1 MSSENSKGSIV
12 CICNYRGIGGA
23 QMNASLMAEE
33 FEKRGFKAQVVFLCD
48 REKGYFP
55 SGNFRVLLEDKKIGI
70 INIWILLYRLLK
82 IFHHVKPVAV
92 YGFQPA
98 ANAFGAITSKIVA
111 SPKFIATQR
120 NPSDKQS
127 KIGRLLDKFIGSS
140 SLYDS
145 NIAVSNAVK
154 ESYAE
159 HGRKYYEK
167 MLTIHN
173 GTPVLEATPVSKT
186 EARAKFSMPEGALI
200 LGVVARLHKQKNIKF
215 AISIL
220 EKMPQAFL
228 YVAGDGP
235 EEEDLKNYCKEKN
248 VENRVN
254 FLGSI
259 RGVQLTEFYRAMDIF
274 LLTSV
279 YEGFGRTIVEALS
292 QGLPVVANDIP
303 IAREVA
309 GPAGR
314 YAVLD
319 VDVWREAILAACSD
333 HDPAAAVARAGE
345 FSIDRMAASYLEAAK
360 LSD

>member
-1 MSSENSKGSIV
+1 MSSEISKGSIV

-33 FEKRGFKAQVVFLCD
+33 FEKRGFRAHVLFLCE
-48 REKGYFP
+48 RERDYSP
-55 SGNFRVLLEDKKIGI
+55 FRDYTVILEDKKI
-70 INIWILLYRLLK
+70 NIVNVFILIYRLLK
-82 IFHHVKPVAV
+82 IFRQIKPIAV

-98 ANAFGAITSKIVA
+98 ANAFGAITSKLA
-111 SPKFIATQR
+111 ANPKFIATQR

-127 KIGRLLDKFIGSS
+127 RMGRLLDKIIGSS
-140 SLYDS
+140 RFYDS
-145 NIAVSNAVK
+145 NIAVSHSVM
-154 ESYAE
+154 ESYAG
-159 HGRKYYEK
+159 HGQKYYEK
-167 MLTIHN
+167 MLTVHN
-173 GTPVLEATPVSKT
+173 GTPVLEPVPISRI
-186 EARAKFSMPEGALI
+186 EAKAKFAMPDGALI
-200 LGVVARLHKQKNIKF
+200 LGIVARLHKQKNIKF

-235 EEEDLKNYCKEKN
+235 EEGDLRNYCKEKN
-248 VENRVN
+248 LQDRVI

-259 RGVQLTEFYRAMDIF
+259 HGVKLTEFYRAMDVF
-274 LLTSV
+274 LLTSI

-314 YAVLD
+314 YAALD
-319 VDVWREAILAACSD
+319 ADVWSEAILGACSD
-333 HDPAAAVARAGE
+333 HDPSAAMARARE
-345 FSIDRMAASYLEAAK
+345 FSIDRMALSYLEAAK
-360 LSD
+360 LND